1 MIPTLNLLTKLTR
14 KTHNK
19 KKIKIKNKKNPNI
32 EEIFFFFFFFLN
44 GKMVNLR
51 KQCECFGEL
60 QWING
65 T

>member
-19 KKIKIKNKKNPNI
+19 NKNKKNPNM
-32 EEIFFFFFFFLN
+32 EDFFLN